1 VGRYRWRNGI
11 AALST
16 VCVRKATT
24 IAEGQQQV
32 MRMSVMRMLHSTIR
46 HN

>member
-1 VGRYRWRNGI
+1 VGRYDRRSDV

-24 IAEGQQQV
+24 IGWGRQQT
-32 MRMSVMRMLHSTIR
+32 MRMSVMRMLHSKIG